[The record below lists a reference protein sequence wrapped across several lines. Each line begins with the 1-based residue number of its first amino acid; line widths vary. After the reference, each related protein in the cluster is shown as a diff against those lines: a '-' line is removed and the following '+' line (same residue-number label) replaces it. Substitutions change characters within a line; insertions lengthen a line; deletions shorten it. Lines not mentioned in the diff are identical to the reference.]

1 MVACNASHRVSVS
14 VMSVIEFYRSAQSG
28 GVFQRP
34 VKTFANTAEGFEAL
48 HHWLH
53 AQDVAQVHACLE
65 ATGSYGE
72 ALAQWLF
79 DAGHVVSVLNP
90 AQVKDFARSLL
101 TRNKTD
107 TVDAAVLARFGAA
120 LRPAPWQPPAP
131 EVRLLRAL
139 LRRLTA
145 LEEARQQEYNRLGV
159 ADAEVHDSI
168 QRHLEY
174 LAAELAQLRGRIQ
187 GHIDQ
192 HPGLKHKQ
200 DLLQSIPGIGAVVSQ
215 NLLSWLSRID
225 AFDSARQLA
234 AFAGLTP
241 KRHESG
247 SSVRGRTRLSK
258 IGHADLR
265 KLLYFPAMSAI
276 RHNPLLKAFAER
288 LRQHGKPPK
297 LILAAAMRKLLHIAF
312 GVLRSNAPFNPNILT
327 KYI

>member
-1 MVACNASHRVSVS
+1 MMMLGIDVAKAKFDAALLREGTFMH
-14 VMSVIEFYRSAQSG
+14 
-28 GVFQRP
+28 
-34 VKTFANTAEGFEAL
+34 KTFANTAEGFEAL
-48 HHWLH
+48 RHWLH

-131 EVRLLRAL
+131 EVRVLRAL
-139 LRRLTA
+139 LRRLVA
-145 LEEARQQEYNRLGV
+145 LEEAHQQEHNRLGV
-159 ADAEVHDSI
+159 ADAEVRDSI

-174 LAAELAQLRGRIQ
+174 LEAALAQLRGRIQ
-187 GHIDQ
+187 EHIDQ

-200 DLLQSIPGIGAVVSQ
+200 ALLQSIPGIGTVVSQ
-215 NLLSWLSRID
+215 NLLSWITRIE

-288 LRQHGKPPK
+288 LRQNGKPPK

-312 GVLRSNAPFNPNILT
+312 GVLKSNVPFNPHILDKNI
-327 KYI
+327 

>member
-1 MVACNASHRVSVS
+1 MMMLGIDVAKAKFDAALLREGTFEH
-14 VMSVIEFYRSAQSG
+14 
-28 GVFQRP
+28 
-34 VKTFANTAEGFEAL
+34 KTFANTAKGFEAL
-48 HHWLH
+48 RHWLH

-90 AQVKDFARSLL
+90 AQVRDFARSLL

-131 EVRLLRAL
+131 EVRVLRAL
-139 LRRLTA
+139 LRRLAA
-145 LEEARQQEYNRLGV
+145 LEEAHQQEHNRRGV

-174 LAAELAQLRGRIQ
+174 LEAELAQLRGRIQ
-187 GHIDQ
+187 AHIDQ

-200 DLLQSIPGIGAVVSQ
+200 ALLQSIPGIGTVVSQ
-215 NLLSWLSRID
+215 NLLSWITRIE
-225 AFDSARQLA
+225 AFDSARHLA

-288 LRQHGKPPK
+288 LRQNGKPPK

-312 GVLRSNAPFNPNILT
+312 GVLKSNVPFNPHILAKNI
-327 KYI
+327 

>member
-1 MVACNASHRVSVS
+1 MMMLGIDVAKAKFDAALLR
-14 VMSVIEFYRSAQSG
+14 EGKLRF
-28 GVFQRP
+28 
-34 VKTFANTAEGFEAL
+34 KTFANTAEGFEAL

-107 TVDAAVLARFGAA
+107 TVDAAVLARLGAA

-159 ADAEVHDSI
+159 ADAGVHDSI

-187 GHIDQ
+187 DHIDQ

-215 NLLSWLSRID
+215 NLLSWLSRIE

-288 LRQHGKPPK
+288 LRQNGKPPK

-312 GVLRSNAPFNPNILT
+312 GVLRSNAPFNPNILA
-327 KYI
+327 KNI